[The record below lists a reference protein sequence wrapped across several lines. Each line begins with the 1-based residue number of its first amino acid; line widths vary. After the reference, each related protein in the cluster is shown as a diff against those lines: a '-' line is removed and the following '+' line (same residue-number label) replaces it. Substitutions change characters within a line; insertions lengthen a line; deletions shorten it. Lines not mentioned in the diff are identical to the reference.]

1 MGFICIY
8 IPQKAA
14 LADWKKDD
22 DEYCQSDVGRN
33 SEKASAAQSGI
44 QKLTKSFYTTQLVE
58 RTSFHPLK
66 LIKDLGTGE

>member
-44 QKLTKSFYTTQLVE
+44 KKLTK
-58 RTSFHPLK
+58 
-66 LIKDLGTGE
+66 